1 MQKHYIE
8 LAKEAKLKPV
18 LIPVHI
24 AAKVPNKLRE
34 ERKRLTALYRVSEG
48 FQQMQLYFRNQLVQV
63 EAALSVYENKN
74 CALH

>member
-24 AAKVPNKLRE
+24 AAKVPHKLRE
-34 ERKRLTALYRVSEG
+34 ERKRLTALYRMFEG
-48 FQQMQLYFRNQLVQV
+48 FKQMQTYFRNQLVQV
-63 EAALSVYENKN
+63 EAALSVYESNN
-74 CALH
+74 CAFH